1 MQVDIFTSTK
11 QVVAEHL
18 TLHNLQHWFL
28 TGLKLSLLL
37 LTVLFVSFRMM
48 VVQAQ
53 AANIGNITELNGAG
67 RVVRE
72 VQKDLDSTYEALLDF
87 DIESY
92 DNVQTSNGRL
102 GITFLDDSQVRLTE
116 HSELIID
123 EFIYDPNPSKS
134 KMSLQFASGT
144 ARFITGKLAS
154 IDKENISI
162 QTPSATIGIRG
173 TDFTVT
179 VDELGRSLI
188 ILLPDDDGLPSGE
201 IVVATAMGQVTLN
214 KPYQATTVSM
224 YETEPTKPVILDLTL
239 ELIDNM
245 LIVNTPKEKQEN
257 EEGTNGGN
265 STSIL
270 DVDFLEFDDLE
281 VDYLAEDN
289 LEFTELDIN
298 YLDVNFLEDLLDII
312 EDVNELD
319 QTESLLKTDI
329 DLKGTQ
335 VGYDSDTQINTFL
348 TDNLITF
355 YKTLEDT
362 IRLDLDKSNAYTVIL
377 IQNGKST
384 QIIVNGGGD
393 STIKITQDN

>member
-1 MQVDIFTSTK
+1 MTK
-11 QVVAEHL
+11 
-18 TLHNLQHWFL
+18 
-28 TGLKLSLLL
+28 
-37 LTVLFVSFRMM
+37 
-48 VVQAQ
+48 VQAQ
-53 AANIGNITELNGAG
+53 VANIGNITELNGAG
-67 RVVRE
+67 RVVR
-72 VQKDLDSTYEALLDF
+72 DDTYQASLNF
-87 DIESY
+87 NIESY

-123 EFIYDPNPSKS
+123 EFIYDPDPSKS
-134 KMSLQFASGT
+134 KMALQFASGT
-144 ARFITGKLAS
+144 ARFITGKLAT
-154 IDKENISI
+154 IDKENILI

-179 VDELGRSLI
+179 VDELGRSLV

-224 YETEPTKPVILDLTL
+224 YETEPTKPVILDLTV

-245 LIVNTPKEKQEN
+245 LIVNRPEEIEQEN
-257 EEGTNGGN
+257 EGQNGSN
-265 STSIL
+265 VSSIL

-281 VDYLAEDN
+281 VDYLKEDN

-312 EDVNELD
+312 EDVNELEE
-319 QTESLLKTDI
+319 TETILKTTL
-329 DLKGTQ
+329 DLKGTK
-335 VGYDSDTQINTFL
+335 VGYDSETQINTFL
-348 TDNLITF
+348 TDNIITF

-362 IRLDLDKSNAYTVIL
+362 IRLDLDKQNAYTVIL
-377 IQNGKST
+377 IQGGKST

>member
-1 MQVDIFTSTK
+1 
-11 QVVAEHL
+11 
-18 TLHNLQHWFL
+18 
-28 TGLKLSLLL
+28 
-37 LTVLFVSFRMM
+37 MM

-67 RVVRE
+67 RIIRNDTF
-72 VQKDLDSTYEALLDF
+72 QAALDF
-87 DIESY
+87 NIESY

-123 EFIYDPNPSKS
+123 EFIYDPDPSKS
-134 KMSLQFASGT
+134 KMALQFASGT
-144 ARFITGKLAS
+144 ARFITGKLAT
-154 IDKENISI
+154 IDKENILI

-179 VDELGRSLI
+179 VDELGRSLV

-245 LIVNTPKEKQEN
+245 LIVNRPQEIQ
-257 EEGTNGGN
+257 EDEQGENGGS

-281 VDYLAEDN
+281 VDYLAEDE

-319 QTESLLKTDI
+319 QTETLLKTDI
-329 DLKGTQ
+329 DLKGTE
-335 VGYDSDTQINTFL
+335 VGYDSNTQINTFL
-348 TDNLITF
+348 TDNIITF

-362 IRLDLDKSNAYTVIL
+362 IRLDLDKQNAYTVIL

-384 QIIVNGGGD
+384 QIVVNGGGD

>member
-1 MQVDIFTSTK
+1 MQMGTSILTK
-11 QVVAEHL
+11 QETVEHSTSYSHRPWLLIGCKLILLVTMVLSVSSKTMEEVQSVA
-18 TLHNLQHWFL
+18 
-28 TGLKLSLLL
+28 S
-37 LTVLFVSFRMM
+37 
-48 VVQAQ
+48 
-53 AANIGNITELNGAG
+53 IGNITELNGTG
-67 RVVRE
+67 RVVRDTTY
-72 VQKDLDSTYEALLDF
+72 QASLSLD
-87 DIESY
+87 INSY

-123 EFIYDPNPSKS
+123 EFIYDPDPSKS
-134 KMSLQFASGT
+134 KMALQFASGT
-144 ARFITGKLAS
+144 ARFITGKLAT

-162 QTPSATIGIRG
+162 QTPSATIAIRG

-179 VDELGRSLI
+179 VDELGRSLV
-188 ILLPDDDGLPSGE
+188 ILLPDNDGLPSGE

-245 LIVNTPKEKQEN
+245 LIVNQPKEIEQKD
-257 EEGTNGGN
+257 EGQDGSSVSN
-265 STSIL
+265 IL
-270 DVDFLEFDDLE
+270 DVDFLDFSDLE
-281 VDYLAEDN
+281 IDYLADDE

-298 YLDVNFLEDLLDII
+298 YLDVNFLEDLLNII

-319 QTESLLKTDI
+319 NTESLLKTDV

-335 VGYDSDTQINTFL
+335 IGFDSNTQINTFL
-348 TDNLITF
+348 ADNLITF
-355 YKTLEDT
+355 YKSLEDT
-362 IRLDLDKSNAYTVIL
+362 VRLDLDRSNAYTVIM

-384 QIIVNGGGD
+384 QVIVNGGGD
-393 STIKITQDN
+393 STIKITQGD

>member
-1 MQVDIFTSTK
+1 MVLSVSSKTMEEVQS
-11 QVVAEHL
+11 VA
-18 TLHNLQHWFL
+18 
-28 TGLKLSLLL
+28 S
-37 LTVLFVSFRMM
+37 
-48 VVQAQ
+48 
-53 AANIGNITELNGAG
+53 IGNITELNGTG
-67 RVVRE
+67 RVVRDTTY
-72 VQKDLDSTYEALLDF
+72 QASLALD
-87 DIESY
+87 INSY

-123 EFIYDPNPSKS
+123 EFIYDPDPSKS
-134 KMSLQFASGT
+134 KMALQFASGT

-201 IVVATAMGQVTLN
+201 ILVSTAMGQVVLN
-214 KPYQATTVSM
+214 KPYQDTTVFM
-224 YETEPTKPVILDLTL
+224 FETKPTNTVILDLNL

-245 LIVNTPKEKQEN
+245 LIVNTPQKIKEN
-257 EEGTNGGN
+257 EGQDGGSNTNL
-265 STSIL
+265 L
-270 DVDFLEFDDLE
+270 DVDYLEFDDLE
-281 VDYLAEDN
+281 IDYLAEDE

-319 QTESLLKTDI
+319 QTSTILKTDI
-329 DLKGTQ
+329 DLKGTKI
-335 VGYDSDTQINTFL
+335 GYDSETQINTFM
-348 TDNLITF
+348 TDNVITF
-355 YKTLEDT
+355 YKALEDT
-362 IRLDLDKSNAYTVIL
+362 IKLDLDKTNAYTVVM

-384 QIIVNGGGD
+384 QIVVNGGGN
-393 STIKITQDN
+393 STISITQGD

>member
-1 MQVDIFTSTK
+1 M
-11 QVVAEHL
+11 A
-18 TLHNLQHWFL
+18 
-28 TGLKLSLLL
+28 
-37 LTVLFVSFRMM
+37 LFVLLRMT

-67 RVVRE
+67 RVVR
-72 VQKDLDSTYEALLDF
+72 DDTYQASLDF
-87 DIESY
+87 NIESY

-123 EFIYDPNPSKS
+123 EFIYDPDPSKS
-134 KMSLQFASGT
+134 KMALQFASGT
-144 ARFITGKLAS
+144 ARFITGKLAT
-154 IDKENISI
+154 IDKENILI

-179 VDELGRSLI
+179 VDELGRSLV

-245 LIVNTPKEKQEN
+245 LIVNAPQAVKEN
-257 EEGTNGGN
+257 DEGPDGGSN
-265 STSIL
+265 ANIL

-329 DLKGTQ
+329 DLKGTE
-335 VGYDSDTQINTFL
+335 VGYDSETQINTFI
-348 TDNLITF
+348 TDNIITF

-362 IRLDLDKSNAYTVIL
+362 IRLDLDKQNAYTVIL

-393 STIKITQDN
+393 SVIKITQDN

>member
-1 MQVDIFTSTK
+1 MIPYQ
-11 QVVAEHL
+11 A
-18 TLHNLQHWFL
+18 
-28 TGLKLSLLL
+28 SLN
-37 LTVLFVSFRMM
+37 F
-48 VVQAQ
+48 
-53 AANIGNITELNGAG
+53 N
-67 RVVRE
+67 
-72 VQKDLDSTYEALLDF
+72 
-87 DIESY
+87 IESY

-123 EFIYDPNPSKS
+123 EFIYDPDPSKS
-134 KMSLQFASGT
+134 KMALQFASGT
-144 ARFITGKLAS
+144 ARFITGKLAT
-154 IDKENISI
+154 IDKENILI

-179 VDELGRSLI
+179 VDELGRSLV
-188 ILLPDDDGLPSGE
+188 ILLPDDNGLPSGE

-224 YETEPTKPVILDLTL
+224 YETEPTKPVILDLTV

-245 LIVNTPKEKQEN
+245 LIVNRPEEIEQEN
-257 EEGTNGGN
+257 EGENGSN
-265 STSIL
+265 VSSLL

-281 VDYLAEDN
+281 VDYLAEDE

-319 QTESLLKTDI
+319 QTETLLKTDI
-329 DLKGTQ
+329 DLKGTK
-335 VGYDSDTQINTFL
+335 VGYDSETQINTFL
-348 TDNLITF
+348 TDNIITF

-362 IRLDLDKSNAYTVIL
+362 IRLDLDKQNAYTVIL

>member
-1 MQVDIFTSTK
+1 MQMDIFTLTK
-11 QVVAEHL
+11 QVTTKHL
-18 TLHNLQHWFL
+18 TSSNLQHWFL
-28 TGLKLSLLL
+28 TGYKSILPVMVALF
-37 LTVLFVSFRMM
+37 VLFKMT

-67 RVVRE
+67 RVIRNDTF
-72 VQKDLDSTYEALLDF
+72 QASLDF
-87 DIESY
+87 NIESY

-123 EFIYDPNPSKS
+123 EFIYDPDPSKS
-134 KMSLQFASGT
+134 KMALQFASGT
-144 ARFITGKLAS
+144 ARFITGKLAT
-154 IDKENISI
+154 IDKENILI

-179 VDELGRSLI
+179 VDELGRSLV

-257 EEGTNGGN
+257 EQGENGGS

-281 VDYLAEDN
+281 VDYLAEDE

-319 QTESLLKTDI
+319 QTETLLKTDI
-329 DLKGTQ
+329 DLKGTE
-335 VGYDSDTQINTFL
+335 VGYDANTQINTFL

-362 IRLDLDKSNAYTVIL
+362 VRLDLDKQNAYTVIL

-384 QIIVNGGGD
+384 QIVVNGGGD

>member
-1 MQVDIFTSTK
+1 
-11 QVVAEHL
+11 
-18 TLHNLQHWFL
+18 
-28 TGLKLSLLL
+28 
-37 LTVLFVSFRMM
+37 MM
-48 VVQAQ
+48 VVQLQ
-53 AANIGNITELNGAG
+53 AANIGNITELKGTG
-67 RVVRE
+67 RVVRDLTF
-72 VQKDLDSTYEALLDF
+72 QAALDLD
-87 DIESY
+87 INSY

-123 EFIYDPNPSKS
+123 EFIYDPDPSKS
-134 KMSLQFASGT
+134 KMALQFASGT
-144 ARFITGKLAS
+144 ARFITGKLAT
-154 IDKENISI
+154 IDKENITI
-162 QTPSATIGIRG
+162 NTPSATIGIRG

-179 VDELGRSLI
+179 VDELGRSLV

-201 IVVATAMGQVTLN
+201 IVVATAMGQVVLN

-245 LIVNTPKEKQEN
+245 LIVNKPQEIQ
-257 EEGTNGGN
+257 EDEREDGGSN
-265 STSIL
+265 TSIL

-281 VDYLAEDN
+281 IDYLAEDE

-298 YLDVNFLEDLLDII
+298 YLDVNFLEDLLNII

-319 QTESLLKTDI
+319 QTETLLKADI

-335 VGYDSDTQINTFL
+335 VGYDSNTQINTFM

-362 IRLDLDKSNAYTVIL
+362 VRLDLDKQNAYTIIL
-377 IQNGKST
+377 IQDGKST
-384 QIIVNGGGD
+384 QIVVNGGGN
-393 STIKITQDN
+393 STIKITQGN

>member
-1 MQVDIFTSTK
+1 MVLSVSSKTMEEVQS
-11 QVVAEHL
+11 VA
-18 TLHNLQHWFL
+18 
-28 TGLKLSLLL
+28 S
-37 LTVLFVSFRMM
+37 
-48 VVQAQ
+48 
-53 AANIGNITELNGAG
+53 IGNITELNGTG
-67 RVVRE
+67 RVVRDTTY
-72 VQKDLDSTYEALLDF
+72 QASLSLD
-87 DIESY
+87 INSY

-123 EFIYDPNPSKS
+123 EFIYDPDPSKS
-134 KMSLQFASGT
+134 KMALQFASGT
-144 ARFITGKLAS
+144 ARFITGKLAT

-162 QTPSATIGIRG
+162 QTPSATIAIRG

-179 VDELGRSLI
+179 VDELGRSLV

-245 LIVNTPKEKQEN
+245 LIVNQPKEIEQKD
-257 EEGTNGGN
+257 EGQDGSSVSN
-265 STSIL
+265 IL
-270 DVDFLEFDDLE
+270 DVDFLDFSDLE
-281 VDYLAEDN
+281 IDYLADDE

-298 YLDVNFLEDLLDII
+298 YLDVNFLEDLLNII

-319 QTESLLKTDI
+319 NTESLLRTDI

-335 VGYDSDTQINTFL
+335 VGFDSNTQINTFL
-348 TDNLITF
+348 ADNLITF
-355 YKTLEDT
+355 YKSLEDT
-362 IRLDLDKSNAYTVIL
+362 VRLDLDRSNAYTVIM

-384 QIIVNGGGD
+384 QVIVNGGGD
-393 STIKITQDN
+393 STIKITQGD

>member
-1 MQVDIFTSTK
+1 MTGYKLHLMVL
-11 QVVAEHL
+11 VA
-18 TLHNLQHWFL
+18 
-28 TGLKLSLLL
+28 
-37 LTVLFVSFRMM
+37 LFVSFKTMGEQQS
-48 VVQAQ
+48 V
-53 AANIGNITELNGAG
+53 ANIGNITELNGTG

-72 VQKDLDSTYEALLDF
+72 VPKDLDETYQASLDL
-87 DIESY
+87 DINSY

-123 EFIYDPNPSKS
+123 EFIYDPDPSKS
-134 KMSLQFASGT
+134 KMALQFASGT
-144 ARFITGKLAS
+144 ARFITGKLAT
-154 IDKENISI
+154 IDKENILI

-179 VDELGRSLI
+179 VDELGRSLV

-245 LIVNTPKEKQEN
+245 LIVNTPQAVKEN
-257 EEGTNGGN
+257 DEGPDGGSNTN
-265 STSIL
+265 IL

-281 VDYLAEDN
+281 VDYLAEDE

-319 QTESLLKTDI
+319 QTESFLKTDI
-329 DLKGTQ
+329 DLKGTE
-335 VGYDSDTQINTFL
+335 VGYDANTQINTFL
-348 TDNLITF
+348 TDNIITF

-362 IRLDLDKSNAYTVIL
+362 IRLDLDKQNAYTVIL

>member
-1 MQVDIFTSTK
+1 MGEQQSV
-11 QVVAEHL
+11 
-18 TLHNLQHWFL
+18 
-28 TGLKLSLLL
+28 
-37 LTVLFVSFRMM
+37 
-48 VVQAQ
+48 
-53 AANIGNITELNGAG
+53 ANIGNITELNGTG
-67 RVVRE
+67 RVVRD
-72 VQKDLDSTYEALLDF
+72 QTFQASIDLD
-87 DIESY
+87 INSY

-123 EFIYDPNPSKS
+123 EFIYDPDPSKS
-134 KMSLQFASGT
+134 KMALQFASGT

-162 QTPSATIGIRG
+162 QTPSATIAIRG

-201 IVVATAMGQVTLN
+201 IVVSTAMGQVTLN

-224 YETEPTKPVILDLTL
+224 FETKPTNPVILDLTL

-245 LIVNTPKEKQEN
+245 LIVNQPQEIKED
-257 EEGTNGGN
+257 EGQDGGSNTNL
-265 STSIL
+265 L
-270 DVDFLEFDDLE
+270 DVDYLEFDDLD
-281 VDYLAEDN
+281 VDYLAEDE

-298 YLDVNFLEDLLDII
+298 YLDVNFLEDLLNII

-319 QTESLLKTDI
+319 QTSTLLKSDV

-335 VGYDSDTQINTFL
+335 IGYDSETQINTFM
-348 TDNLITF
+348 TDNVITF
-355 YKTLEDT
+355 YKALEDT
-362 IRLDLDKSNAYTVIL
+362 IKLDLDKSNAYTIVM

-384 QIIVNGGGD
+384 QIVVNGGGN
-393 STIKITQDN
+393 SSITITQGD

>member
-1 MQVDIFTSTK
+1 MALF
-11 QVVAEHL
+11 
-18 TLHNLQHWFL
+18 
-28 TGLKLSLLL
+28 
-37 LTVLFVSFRMM
+37 VLFRMT
-48 VVQAQ
+48 VVQVQ
-53 AANIGNITELNGAG
+53 AADIGNITELNGAG
-67 RVVRE
+67 RVVR
-72 VQKDLDSTYEALLDF
+72 DSTYEASLDF
-87 DIESY
+87 NIESY

-123 EFIYDPNPSKS
+123 EFIYDPDPSKS
-134 KMSLQFASGT
+134 KMALQFASGT
-144 ARFITGKLAS
+144 ARFITGKLAT
-154 IDKENISI
+154 IDKENILI

-179 VDELGRSLI
+179 VDEIGRSLV
-188 ILLPDDDGLPSGE
+188 ILLPNDDGLPSGE
-201 IVVATAMGQVTLN
+201 IVVATAMGQVILN

-245 LIVNTPKEKQEN
+245 LIVNTPQEKQED
-257 EEGTNGGN
+257 EQGTDGGN

-312 EDVNELD
+312 EDINELD
-319 QTESLLKTDI
+319 QTETLLKTDI

-335 VGYDSDTQINTFL
+335 VGYDSNTQINTFL
-348 TDNLITF
+348 TDNIITF

-362 IRLDLDKSNAYTVIL
+362 VRLDLDKQNAYTVIL

-384 QIIVNGGGD
+384 QIVVNGGGD

>member
-1 MQVDIFTSTK
+1 M
-11 QVVAEHL
+11 
-18 TLHNLQHWFL
+18 
-28 TGLKLSLLL
+28 
-37 LTVLFVSFRMM
+37 VLFVLFKMM
-48 VVQAQ
+48 VVQLQ
-53 AANIGNITELNGAG
+53 AANIGNITELKGSG
-67 RVVRE
+67 RIVRDLTF
-72 VQKDLDSTYEALLDF
+72 QAALDLD
-87 DIESY
+87 INSY

-123 EFIYDPNPSKS
+123 EFIYDPDPSKS
-134 KMSLQFASGT
+134 KMALQFASGT
-144 ARFITGKLAS
+144 ARFITGKLAT
-154 IDKENISI
+154 IDKENITI
-162 QTPSATIGIRG
+162 NTPSATIGIRG

-179 VDELGRSLI
+179 VDELGRSLV

-201 IVVATAMGQVTLN
+201 IVVATAMGQVVLN

-224 YETEPTKPVILDLTL
+224 FETKPTNPVILNLTL

-245 LIVNTPKEKQEN
+245 LIVNKPQEIQ
-257 EEGTNGGN
+257 EDEREDGGSN
-265 STSIL
+265 TSIL

-281 VDYLAEDN
+281 IDYLAEDE

-298 YLDVNFLEDLLDII
+298 YLDVNFLEDLLNII

-319 QTESLLKTDI
+319 QTETLLKADI

-335 VGYDSDTQINTFL
+335 VGYDSNTQINTFM

-362 IRLDLDKSNAYTVIL
+362 VRLDLDKQNAYTIIL
-377 IQNGKST
+377 IQDGKST
-384 QIIVNGGGD
+384 QIVVNGGGN
-393 STIKITQDN
+393 STIKITQGN

>member
-1 MQVDIFTSTK
+1 M
-11 QVVAEHL
+11 
-18 TLHNLQHWFL
+18 
-28 TGLKLSLLL
+28 
-37 LTVLFVSFRMM
+37 VLFVLLKMM

-67 RVVRE
+67 RVVR
-72 VQKDLDSTYEALLDF
+72 DSTYEALLDF

-123 EFIYDPNPSKS
+123 EFIYDPDPSKS
-134 KMSLQFASGT
+134 KMALQFASGT
-144 ARFITGKLAS
+144 ARFITGKLAT
-154 IDKENISI
+154 IDKENII
-162 QTPSATIGIRG
+162 INTPSATIGIRG

-179 VDELGRSLI
+179 VDELGRSLV

-201 IVVATAMGQVTLN
+201 IVVATAMGQVILN

-224 YETEPTKPVILDLTL
+224 YETEPTKPVILNLTL

-245 LIVNTPKEKQEN
+245 LIVNRPQEIQEN
-257 EEGTNGGN
+257 DEGPDGGSNTN
-265 STSIL
+265 IL

-281 VDYLAEDN
+281 VDYLKEDN

-312 EDVNELD
+312 EDVNELEE
-319 QTESLLKTDI
+319 TETLLKTTL
-329 DLKGTQ
+329 DLKGTK
-335 VGYDSDTQINTFL
+335 VGYDSETQINTFL
-348 TDNLITF
+348 TDNVITF

-362 IRLDLDKSNAYTVIL
+362 IRLDLDKQNAYTVIL
-377 IQNGKST
+377 IQGGKST

>member
-1 MQVDIFTSTK
+1 M
-11 QVVAEHL
+11 
-18 TLHNLQHWFL
+18 
-28 TGLKLSLLL
+28 
-37 LTVLFVSFRMM
+37 VLFVSFKTTK
-48 VVQAQ
+48 VQAQ

-67 RVVRE
+67 RVVR
-72 VQKDLDSTYEALLDF
+72 DDTYQASLNF
-87 DIESY
+87 NIESY

-123 EFIYDPNPSKS
+123 EFIYDPDPSKS
-134 KMSLQFASGT
+134 KMALQFASGT
-144 ARFITGKLAS
+144 ARFITGKLAT
-154 IDKENISI
+154 IDKENILI

-179 VDELGRSLI
+179 VDELGRSLV

-224 YETEPTKPVILDLTL
+224 YETEPTKPVILDLTV

-245 LIVNTPKEKQEN
+245 LIVNRPEEIEQEN
-257 EEGTNGGN
+257 EGENGSN
-265 STSIL
+265 VSSLL

-281 VDYLAEDN
+281 VDYLAEDE

-319 QTESLLKTDI
+319 QTETLLKTDI
-329 DLKGTQ
+329 DLKGTK
-335 VGYDSDTQINTFL
+335 VGYDSETQINTFL
-348 TDNLITF
+348 TDNIITF

-362 IRLDLDKSNAYTVIL
+362 IRLDLDKQNAYTVIL